1 MEMRKRMY
9 HRFPV
14 HEVEFTQNYSFWGN
28 LPYIVKTLAGMNNK
42 SGSINMKGTSDQT
55 LQVKRDIK
63 VEIAEASMDFKPLG
77 PENMDVVLEDIEDNG
92 TLDFKIKILYSRLD
106 TDYRRV
112 AFNEDTFL
120 VRCELRQGIMT
131 LKIHLLNGPEH
142 TNCGEIAST
151 LVDEIV
157 RGQAK

>member
-1 MEMRKRMY
+1 MRKRKY

-14 HEVEFTQNYSFWGN
+14 DEVEFIQNYRFLGN
-28 LPYIVKTLAGMNNK
+28 LPYIVKILAGMNNK
-42 SGSINMKGTSDQT
+42 SGSIALKGKSDHT
-55 LQVKRDIK
+55 LQVKRDII
-63 VEIAEASMDFKPLG
+63 VEIAESNVDFKPLG
-77 PENMDVVLEDIEDNG
+77 PANLDSVLEDIEDNG

-120 VRCELRQGIMT
+120 IRCELMQGIMT

-151 LVDEIV
+151 FVDEII
-157 RGQAK
+157 RGQPK

>member
-14 HEVEFTQNYSFWGN
+14 HLVEFTQNYSFWGN
-28 LPYIVKTLAGMNNK
+28 LPYIVKTLARMNNK
-42 SGSINMKGTSDQT
+42 SGSITMKGTSDNT
-55 LQVKRDIK
+55 LQVKRDIN

-77 PENMDVVLEDIEDNG
+77 PENLDAVLEDIEDNG

-106 TDYRRV
+106 EEYRRV

-120 VRCELRQGIMT
+120 VRTELNKGILT
-131 LKIHLLNGPEH
+131 LKIHKLNGPGH
-142 TNCGEIAST
+142 TTCSEISST
-151 LVDEIV
+151 MVDEII
-157 RGQAK
+157 RGHDI